1 MKRHIILTGVVLT
14 VMASCTQSELK
25 ETATEKVIGF
35 RTPAITKGTELTTS
49 NLGEFYA
56 TALLSS
62 DDGTF
67 RPYFEN
73 ARFIDFVDFYTS
85 TPAYYWPADDI
96 ELTFAAYAPSLE
108 ISAELSDDSKDVIL
122 ADFAPDSDISKH
134 KDLITAKATG
144 SAADAGTGVEI
155 AFRHRLAQ
163 INFNAKNDNPDYIYR
178 IKGYRIG
185 NVLAQGSYSILTDSW
200 TTGQGTATYTGLL
213 ENPVE
218 LSSNMTS
225 LTNGDNAMVIPQQLT
240 GWDVNDPM
248 DKGSYI
254 AVLINI
260 TTKDGAQVYPGGD
273 KGSYDWIGVP
283 LGLNLSASYRY
294 NLNLD
299 FSNSAGYVA
308 PELEDDVNN
317 TPGTLV
323 GNELALGIEISDW
336 EDKIITPTANNEIA
350 GIWRLFSFEQ
360 ENFRDDGTVEWY
372 IANIEDAETEEER
385 NEIHEMFQV
394 YVSMFVYMKI
404 PAAGNYIIP
413 LNDDGTETD
422 NKIPFTYVNRNLII
436 SGMQTEDGWTIPH
449 VESIEDDPERPG
461 EKIRVLKIDREN
473 TSSKHNQYLRFHFT
487 PEA

>member
-1 MKRHIILTGVVLT
+1 M
-14 VMASCTQSELK
+14 
-25 ETATEKVIGF
+25 
-35 RTPAITKGTELTTS
+35 
-49 NLGEFYA
+49 
-56 TALLSS
+56 
-62 DDGTF
+62 
-67 RPYFEN
+67 
-73 ARFIDFVDFYTS
+73 
-85 TPAYYWPADDI
+85 
-96 ELTFAAYAPSLE
+96 
-108 ISAELSDDSKDVIL
+108 
-122 ADFAPDSDISKH
+122 
-134 KDLITAKATG
+134 
-144 SAADAGTGVEI
+144 
-155 AFRHRLAQ
+155 
-163 INFNAKNDNPDYIYR
+163 
-178 IKGYRIG
+178 
-185 NVLAQGSYSILTDSW
+185 
-200 TTGQGTATYTGLL
+200 
-213 ENPVE
+213 
-218 LSSNMTS
+218 
-225 LTNGDNAMVIPQQLT
+225 
-240 GWDVNDPM
+240 
-248 DKGSYI
+248 
-254 AVLINI
+254 
-260 TTKDGAQVYPGGD
+260 
-273 KGSYDWIGVP
+273 
-283 LGLNLSASYRY
+283 GLNLSASYRY

-461 EKIRVLKIDREN
+461 EKIIVLKIDREN